1 MLKRLL
7 TEDGELTK
15 ISRRFVWMLVIIYCL
30 IIVRMCFGPQIM
42 IEGVINSE
50 CSALRKNCSSFSTI

>member
-15 ISRRFVWMLVIIYCL
+15 ISRRFVWMLVVS
-30 IIVRMCFGPQIM
+30 IVLLLSGCVLG
-42 IEGVINSE
+42 
-50 CSALRKNCSSFSTI
+50 LKL

>member
-15 ISRRFVWMLVIIYCL
+15 ISRRFVWMLVII
-30 IIVRMCFGPQIM
+30 
-42 IEGVINSE
+42 
-50 CSALRKNCSSFSTI
+50 

>member
-15 ISRRFVWMLVIIYCL
+15 ISRRFVWMLVNYLLSYYCQD
-30 IIVRMCFGPQIM
+30 VFWAS
-42 IEGVINSE
+42 NYD
-50 CSALRKNCSSFSTI
+50 

>member
-15 ISRRFVWMLVIIYCL
+15 ISRRFVWMLVVIYCL
-30 IIVRMCFGPQIM
+30 IIVLLLSGCVLG
-42 IEGVINSE
+42 
-50 CSALRKNCSSFSTI
+50 LKL

>member
-15 ISRRFVWMLVIIYCL
+15 ISRRFVWMLVVIYCL

-42 IEGVINSE
+42 IEGYQLRMFSASE
-50 CSALRKNCSSFSTI
+50 EL